1 MRVSEDKARALL
13 LALGYEK
20 AMKYGPSIVAARLEK
35 IEVDT
40 TDRVRLAVK
49 DAGLK
54 RLMNSVIRAVKL
66 RDRVEL
72 IDPHET
78 ARNKQVETF
87 GKKVEREAQ
96 GVNEKADEGVGDEAP
111 PLVSG
116 GASSGGNSDVG
127 EVLNGP
133 AKPSVA
139 KEVKSP
145 PGVERA
151 KELVI
156 ERAREEARKAAEED
170 AARPVRVKRTS
181 KDEWPDLILTEKTP
195 PGKGTIQRAVFES
208 LNAAT
213 EDSPVTKEEV
223 TERLVRRF
231 PAKLAKNLKSN
242 VDGFPHWLPKC
253 FPFSVHQKDKR
264 YWLAPVYDKEQ
275 K

>member
-87 GKKVEREAQ
+87 GKKLEREAQ
-96 GVNEKADEGVGDEAP
+96 GGHQKGDEAEQLQALAVDRAARVGP
-111 PLVSG
+111 PVE
-116 GASSGGNSDVG
+116 ADAEATPVQ
-127 EVLNGP
+127 P
-133 AKPSVA
+133 ARD
-139 KEVKSP
+139 VKSP

-151 KELVI
+151 KDLVI

-264 YWLAPVYDKEQ
+264 YWLEPLYDGQEP
-275 K
+275 